1 MLRLTFAGMSGLT
14 TRRLMAYGS
23 SSPAA
28 TGVAVCDRMLR
39 YFLLFI
45 SCLLVLTACGDGLTG
60 RAEGTVAKSPPE
72 VTQLSAQEKLAAL
85 EESIDEAVK
94 EFGLDVATNAV
105 RMFRHTIWV
114 LADED
119 TIKEKLAENRYE
131 LVGEVIRG
139 TDQEGGGVDIWGVES
154 PPMSGGQVY
163 VASTGDNLVVAFR
176 STDSDDGWE
185 VTLNVLTDLKAYPT
199 KISFVDDTVPK
210 ANKYRKINVHAGFHN
225 EYLRYR
231 ERILGYVAQHP
242 DKDIY
247 VTGHSLGGAL
257 AVLNGFD
264 IAVHTQRPVTVFTFG
279 QPRVG
284 GDKFREAYEELVPDS
299 YRVVVDGDP
308 IPRVPGMLID
318 YEHVGKLLQFDGKG
332 AQLAPDDIQSS
343 ALFQLF
349 DFPKHVL
356 KSYYASLRELQS
368 SCDSSNSLANYSC
381 LNVGWLVTA
390 ADAERESSRKA
401 WQVVPKD
408 SIPWENIPLDQV
420 TIEKIPVDKLPT
432 EFPDLK
438 MPPWTKMAP
447 VRKIFVDNVP
457 IDEIPLDSLVDK
469 LELEDIPL
477 DELLGDFSV
486 DKLPVGKLP
495 LDKLPLDKVPVDK
508 LPLDKFRK

>member
-1 MLRLTFAGMSGLT
+1 MTFAGMSGLIT
-14 TRRLMAYGS
+14 MLLMACGGS
-23 SSPAA
+23 AP
-28 TGVAVCDRMLR
+28 TTPTVAV
-39 YFLLFI
+39 
-45 SCLLVLTACGDGLTG
+45 
-60 RAEGTVAKSPPE
+60 AENPPS
-72 VTQLSAQEKLAAL
+72 VTQLSVHENLAAL

-119 TIKEKLAENRYE
+119 TIKDKLVDNRYE

-139 TDQEGGGVDIWGVES
+139 TDQAGSGINIWGVES
-154 PPMSGGQVY
+154 PPMSGGQAY
-163 VASTGDNLVVAFR
+163 VATTGDNLVVAFR

-185 VTLNVLTDLKAYPT
+185 LTLNVLTDIRSYPN
-199 KISFVDDTVPK
+199 KIDFIDDSVPNAK
-210 ANKYRKINVHAGFHN
+210 EYRKINVHAGFHN

-231 ERILGYVAQHP
+231 NRILEYVGQHP

-257 AVLNGFD
+257 AVLSSFD
-264 IAVHTQRPVTVFTFG
+264 IAAHTQRPVTVYTFG

-284 GDKFREAYEELVPDS
+284 GKKFRQAYEELVPDN

-318 YEHVGKLLQFDGKG
+318 YEHVGKLLQFDGEG
-332 AQLAPDDIQSS
+332 VQLAPADIQSS
-343 ALFQLF
+343 ALFQLL

-368 SCDSSNSLANYSC
+368 SCNSSNSFDSDSC

-469 LELEDIPL
+469 LELEDTPL
-477 DELLGDFSV
+477 DDLLSDFSV

-495 LDKLPLDKVPVDK
+495 LDKLPLDKIPVDK

>member
-1 MLRLTFAGMSGLT
+1 MLRMTFAGMSGLMIML
-14 TRRLMAYGS
+14 LMACGGS
-23 SSPAA
+23 APATT
-28 TGVAVCDRMLR
+28 TGA
-39 YFLLFI
+39 
-45 SCLLVLTACGDGLTG
+45 A
-60 RAEGTVAKSPPE
+60 AESPPS
-72 VTQLSAQEKLAAL
+72 VTQLSVPEKLAAL
-85 EESIDEAVK
+85 EESIDEAVQ
-94 EFGLDVATNAV
+94 EFGLDVATNSV
-105 RMFRHTIWV
+105 RMFQHTIWV

-119 TIKEKLAENRYE
+119 TIKDKLADNRYE
-131 LVGEVIRG
+131 LVGEVIQG
-139 TDQEGGGVDIWGVES
+139 ADQEGSGIDIWGVES
-154 PPMSGGQVY
+154 PPMSGGQAY
-163 VASTGDNLVVAFR
+163 VATTGDNLVVAFR
-176 STDSDDGWE
+176 STHSDDGWE
-185 VTLNVLTDLKAYPT
+185 LTLNVLTDLKAYPT
-199 KISFVDDTVPK
+199 KIGFVDDTVPK

-231 ERILGYVAQHP
+231 ERILDYVAQHP

-284 GDKFREAYEELVPDS
+284 GDKFREAYEEQVPDS

-308 IPRVPGMLID
+308 VARIPGTLID
-318 YEHVGKLLQFDGKG
+318 YEHVGKLLQFDGEG
-332 AQLAPDDIQSS
+332 AQLAPDDIQSNG
-343 ALFQLF
+343 LFQLF

-368 SCDSSNSLANYSC
+368 SCDSSNSLDSDSC

-390 ADAERESSRKA
+390 ADAERESSRIA
-401 WQVVPKD
+401 WQVVPKE

-447 VRKIFVDNVP
+447 VSKVFVDNVP
-457 IDEIPLDSLVDK
+457 IDEIPLDSLMDK

-477 DELLGDFSV
+477 DDLLSDFSV
-486 DKLPVGKLP
+486 DKLPVGNLP
-495 LDKLPLDKVPVDK
+495 LDKLPLDKIPVDK
-508 LPLDKFRK
+508 LPLDKFRN